1 MMHKATYKTLF
12 LFGFLFL
19 FISCKKGRQIVVKV
33 TSKTI
38 MIDSLLSSNS
48 KIIETISPYKEKM
61 IAEINTVISFTPKD
75 LVRTDGALE
84 SSLGN
89 LIADL
94 SYEKVN
100 PIFFKKTGK
109 TIDFALFNY
118 DGIRAGIP
126 AGNVTNKNAFELMP
140 FENNYVVTKLK
151 GEKIIEIINYLIK
164 SNAAHPLSKQ
174 VKLTINNSKY
184 KLKIKGKTFDQD
196 QNYHVLT
203 TNYLQSGGDNML
215 FFKNPIELHNIEY
228 KMRDAIVDH
237 FKSIDTL
244 KSNLDGRFKRNKNG

>member
-1 MMHKATYKTLF
+1 MHKATYKVLF

-19 FISCKKGRQIVVKV
+19 VTSCNQERQIVVKV

-38 MIDSLLSSNS
+38 GIDSLLLSNS
-48 KIIETISPYKEKM
+48 EITETISPYKEKM
-61 IAEINTVISFTPKD
+61 ITEINTVISFTPKD
-75 LVRTDGALE
+75 LMRTDGDLE

-94 SYEKVN
+94 SYERVN
-100 PIFFKKTGK
+100 PIFLKKTGNN
-109 TIDFALFNY
+109 IDFALFNY
-118 DGIRAGIP
+118 GGVRAEIA

-151 GEKIIEIINYLIK
+151 GEKIVEIINYLIK
-164 SNAAHPLSKQ
+164 SNTAHPLSKQ
-174 VKLTINNSKY
+174 VKLTISNTNY
-184 KLKIKGKTFDQD
+184 QLRIKGKTFDQNQD
-196 QNYHVLT
+196 YYVLT

-215 FFKNPIELHNIEY
+215 FFKNPIELHNIAY

-244 KSNLDGRFKRNKNG
+244 RSNLDERFKRN